1 MYNWFNRFCVGW
13 ARLFSERN
21 NEGGGNSDPLCCI
34 LARKPVVRTLR
45 GASRPPGTGHLKIRI
60 YDWPAVWCARGGS
73 NISTIHACR
82 CYSFLYEQSLAY
94 QVYVYV
100 IPETDFEHPVPYGTR
115 KINATGVTEPMIDG
129 TLK

>member
-21 NEGGGNSDPLCCI
+21 NEGGWNSDPLCCI

-45 GASRPPGTGHLKIRI
+45 GAARPGHLKIRI
-60 YDWPAVWCARGGS
+60 YDWPAVWCARGGRKYQPFM
-73 NISTIHACR
+73 HVDVFA
-82 CYSFLYEQSLAY
+82 LEQSLAY

-100 IPETDFEHPVPYGTR
+100 IPETGFEHPVLYGTR
-115 KINATGVTEPMIDG
+115 NIDATGVTEPMLDG
-129 TLK
+129 TLE